1 MKVSTGIR
9 GRRYFYSWPE
19 MNALSRT
26 KSRDPS
32 AHDVTHFNFDGKTF
46 SDILPRSSADALWM
60 MKRNKVETVNIC
72 GWAKSTSEE
81 ME

>member
-1 MKVSTGIR
+1 MKVSMGIR
-9 GRRYFYSWPE
+9 GRRYFYSWPG

-32 AHDVTHFNFDGKTF
+32 AHDMTRFNFDGKTF
-46 SDILPRSSADALWM
+46 SNILHRSSVEALWQ
-60 MKRNKVETVNIC
+60 MKHNKAEKVKIC
-72 GWAKSTSEE
+72 GWAKSPSEE